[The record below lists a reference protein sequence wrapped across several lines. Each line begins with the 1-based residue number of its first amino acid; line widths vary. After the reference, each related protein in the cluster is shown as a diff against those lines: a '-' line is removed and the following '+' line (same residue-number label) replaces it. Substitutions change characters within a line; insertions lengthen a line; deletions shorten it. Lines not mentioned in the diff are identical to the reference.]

1 MPSRSAATPLRR
13 VSAVAPRGAV
23 APRLWSVGDDVPDAA
38 APANA
43 TECRSGEATEPA
55 ARPPAVCRGVV
66 IIDADPLTRAGMRT
80 MLARHEESRQ
90 VADVGDLAEA
100 RVRLPTL
107 RPQVALM
114 EAALAAE
121 DGAAGLRTV
130 LGVLPTLRVI
140 AFGTG
145 SREEEIFRVFEAG
158 ARGYLLREAA
168 EAELSTAIRCVEE
181 GGCYLPPQVE
191 AALQRRR
198 ARRELTPRET
208 DVVGLLAQARSNAA
222 IAAALGIS
230 AGTVK
235 LHVKSIMA
243 KLDVEDRAQA
253 ALVAIERGFA
263 RLT

>member
-1 MPSRSAATPLRR
+1 M
-13 VSAVAPRGAV
+13 
-23 APRLWSVGDDVPDAA
+23 
-38 APANA
+38 
-43 TECRSGEATEPA
+43 
-55 ARPPAVCRGVV
+55 
-66 IIDADPLTRAGMRT
+66 RAL
-80 MLARHEESRQ
+80 LARDDTSRQ
-90 VADVGDLAEA
+90 VADVGDIAAAL
-100 RVRLPTL
+100 VPLPAL
-107 RPQVALM
+107 RPGVALV

-121 DGAAGLRTV
+121 DGAAGLRTL
-130 LGVLPTLRVI
+130 LGVLPTLKVI

-145 SREEEIFRVFEAG
+145 SREEEIFRVLEAG
-158 ARGYLLREAA
+158 ARGYLLRETA
-168 EAELSTAIRCVEE
+168 EAELPAAIRCVEN

-198 ARRELTPRET
+198 ARRELTRRET

-263 RLT
+263 RLA